1 MPVYKYRHVGE
12 MEDRS
17 WREPGDP
24 GLFRAIRA
32 TWDFARRTTRPSSPP
47 ASTSTRPWLA
57 ADALREAWEQANFES
72 FRARRASL
80 PSDGASELE
89 APSE

>member
-24 GLFRAIRA
+24 ALYRAIRG
-32 TWDFARRTTRPSSPP
+32 TWDFARRTIRPRFPPGVYRHASSVE
-47 ASTSTRPWLA
+47 AER
-57 ADALREAWEQANFES
+57 LRKTWEQANFES
-72 FRARRASL
+72 FRTRRDEGGRST
-80 PSDGASELE
+80 E
-89 APSE
+89 